1 MPLSRKR
8 FGFRLSW
15 MRSKLTVAL
24 CVALLALP
32 ARAQAPLSAIDW
44 LNSLADPQARRLG
57 EVTAGEAPVSGGVVT
72 PEVQISPIAAP
83 DAQSVGLLSLAQ
95 TGLPEGLWQA
105 STPDALERLIAQ
117 ADLRPLMALQKLF
130 YTLLLAEA
138 LPPVGQDAEAFLTL
152 RAERLRAFGAI
163 EPAEAL
169 VARLPL
175 ASPAH
180 FALWFDLTLLA
191 GLEDR
196 ACQELNAKRGLSND
210 YAAQIFCA
218 LRGGDWAEAVL
229 LFDTA
234 DALGL
239 LTATERGLLRAFLDP
254 DYAELAPDLAPPRS
268 VTALEFRLF
277 EAVGQPLPTAN
288 LPIAFAVADLRDLA
302 GWKAQ
307 LEAAERLV
315 RNAALSPNVLLGLY
329 TERRAA
335 ASGGVWERVR
345 RVQALEAA
353 LETGFQAGQA
363 EALSAA
369 LAAAYEEMLAAGLL
383 GALAQIY
390 APELSGLPMTAQGD
404 ALRFR
409 LTLLSGLY
417 EQAQV
422 AQQTPLTLF
431 LSALAAGQPRGAA
444 ALQDPLAEAI
454 EAGFGALAPQE
465 TVALLAMQG
474 KLGEAIL
481 LAAAQVRAGLIGDP
495 EALSRGIAALRQ
507 LGLEDVARRAS
518 LEIMLMRRRP

>member
-218 LRGGDWAEAVL
+218 LRGGA
-229 LFDTA
+229 
-234 DALGL
+234 
-239 LTATERGLLRAFLDP
+239 
-254 DYAELAPDLAPPRS
+254 RS
-268 VTALEFRLF
+268 
-277 EAVGQPLPTAN
+277 G
-288 LPIAFAVADLRDLA
+288 A
-302 GWKAQ
+302 G
-307 LEAAERLV
+307 V
-315 RNAALSPNVLLGLY
+315 SSV
-329 TERRAA
+329 
-335 ASGGVWERVR
+335 
-345 RVQALEAA
+345 
-353 LETGFQAGQA
+353 
-363 EALSAA
+363 
-369 LAAAYEEMLAAGLL
+369 
-383 GALAQIY
+383 
-390 APELSGLPMTAQGD
+390 
-404 ALRFR
+404 
-409 LTLLSGLY
+409 
-417 EQAQV
+417 
-422 AQQTPLTLF
+422 
-431 LSALAAGQPRGAA
+431 
-444 ALQDPLAEAI
+444 
-454 EAGFGALAPQE
+454 
-465 TVALLAMQG
+465 
-474 KLGEAIL
+474 
-481 LAAAQVRAGLIGDP
+481 
-495 EALSRGIAALRQ
+495 
-507 LGLEDVARRAS
+507 
-518 LEIMLMRRRP
+518 